1 MLFGIETH
9 FYEINPRFS
18 DMGALKMSAR
28 SERRS
33 QKGERERERRS
44 EKKLRARARAALV
57 KTKGERKLFCLRSYP
72 IFLSFLTKMYL
83 VFSSK
88 RS

>member
-33 QKGERERERRS
+33 QIDEREGERRS
-44 EKKLRARARAALV
+44 VKRYVSARGSAAQKIRV
-57 KTKGERKLFCLRSYP
+57 
-72 IFLSFLTKMYL
+72 
-83 VFSSK
+83 
-88 RS
+88 

>member
-9 FYEINPRFS
+9 FYERNPRFS

-44 EKKLRARARAALV
+44 EKKLRARARAALG
-57 KTKGERKLFCLRSYP
+57 KTDGERERERRSKN
-72 IFLSFLTKMYL
+72 LGASNTLLKWH
-83 VFSSK
+83 
-88 RS
+88 